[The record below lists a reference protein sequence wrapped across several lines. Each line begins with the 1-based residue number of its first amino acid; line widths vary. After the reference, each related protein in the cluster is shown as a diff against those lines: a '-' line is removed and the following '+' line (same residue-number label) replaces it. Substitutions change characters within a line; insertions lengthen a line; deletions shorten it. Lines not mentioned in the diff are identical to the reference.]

1 MAADALAGRESS
13 RKHAVG
19 WGRGGLGSFQHS
31 PAPFQTGNESS
42 IQRGSRETLA
52 RRPGS
57 PAELPGAGGAGTLCL
72 VLEAKLGHLRGLENP
87 HPREEKEDG
96 ISPGVGTGPCQP
108 ETMAP
113 GASTTPP
120 LLRRELNTLEIGV

>member
-1 MAADALAGRESS
+1 MSWLREKLLENTLWVGEQGAWAQFRTAQLPSRREMRAAYRGDPQRPWRAGLAA
-13 RKHAVG
+13 K
-19 WGRGGLGSFQHS
+19 
-31 PAPFQTGNESS
+31 
-42 IQRGSRETLA
+42 
-52 RRPGS
+52 
-57 PAELPGAGGAGTLCL
+57 LPGAGGAGVPGL
-72 VLEAKLGHLRGLENP
+72 VLEAKLVHLRGLENP

-96 ISPGVGTGPCQP
+96 ISPGVGTGPRQP

>member
-1 MAADALAGRESS
+1 MADVLAERETS
-13 RKHAVG
+13 REYAMG
-19 WGRGGLGSFQHS
+19 WGTGGLGSIQNS

-42 IQRGSRETLA
+42 IQRGSPETPA
-52 RRPGS
+52 CRPA
-57 PAELPGAGGAGTLCL
+57 AELPGAGGAGVPGL
-72 VLEAKLGHLRGLENP
+72 VLEVKSVHLRGLENP

-96 ISPGVGTGPCQP
+96 ISPGVGTGPRQP

-120 LLRRELNTLEIGV
+120 LLRRELNTPEIGV